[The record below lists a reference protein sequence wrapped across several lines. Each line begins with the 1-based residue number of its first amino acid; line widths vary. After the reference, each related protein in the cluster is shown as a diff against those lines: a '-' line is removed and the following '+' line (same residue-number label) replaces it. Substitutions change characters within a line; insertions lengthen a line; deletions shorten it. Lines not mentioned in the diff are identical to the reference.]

1 MKIALA
7 ADHAGFHL
15 KEHLR
20 NYLTSGGHE
29 VVDFGTTSDTS
40 TDYPDYAS
48 RAGHSVS
55 SGDCEVGVLVCY
67 TGVGMSISA
76 NKIPG
81 IRAALAAN
89 EETVEL
95 TRRHNDANML
105 AIGAK
110 FTEPGQA
117 ERYVA
122 LFLETGFEGGRHS
135 RRVCKISDIERAHSK
150 QEQVTT
156 A

>member
-7 ADHAGFHL
+7 ADHAGFRL

-20 NYLTSGGHE
+20 DYLTSGGHE
-29 VVDFGTTSDTS
+29 VVDFGTGSDAS

-48 RAGHSVS
+48 RAGQSVS
-55 SGDCEVGVLVCY
+55 SGECELGVLVCY

-76 NKIPG
+76 NKVPG
-81 IRAALAAN
+81 VRAAVAAN

-110 FTEPGQA
+110 FTVPEQA
-117 ERYVA
+117 ERYVEV
-122 LFLETGFEGGRHS
+122 FLGTAFEGGRHS
-135 RRVCKISDIERAHSK
+135 RRVGKIADIERAQSK